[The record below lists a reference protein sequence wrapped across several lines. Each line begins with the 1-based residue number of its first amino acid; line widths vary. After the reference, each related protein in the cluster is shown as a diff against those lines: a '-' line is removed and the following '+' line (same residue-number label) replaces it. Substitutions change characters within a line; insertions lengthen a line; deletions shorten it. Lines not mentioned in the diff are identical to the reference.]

1 MDQELFDLLGLYL
14 VAYLHVD
21 DPHMSMSALFFFC
34 IPDIAEEQVFFDL
47 LGLYLVAYP
56 HSIGVRLN
64 WAASAGI
71 LIY

>member
-1 MDQELFDLLGLYL
+1 MDQELFN
-14 VAYLHVD
+14 
-21 DPHMSMSALFFFC
+21 
-34 IPDIAEEQVFFDL
+34 L